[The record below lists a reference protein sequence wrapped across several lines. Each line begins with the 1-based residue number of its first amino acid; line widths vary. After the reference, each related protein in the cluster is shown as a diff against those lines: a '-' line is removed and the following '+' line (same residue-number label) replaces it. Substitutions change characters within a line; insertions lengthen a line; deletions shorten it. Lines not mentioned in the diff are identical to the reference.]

1 MIFRQ
6 SWYDP
11 RLNFS
16 GTDWATKSP
25 IITLHYSLI
34 DRIWVPD
41 SFFRNAKEGKRSDI
55 TVPNRL
61 IRIHRD
67 GKVLYSQRFVFIKR
81 LISMSYLS
89 RLLLKLDCQMK
100 LQKFPLDNQTCVVNI
115 GSCMLNLFS

>member
-1 MIFRQ
+1 LIFRQ

-11 RLNFS
+11 RLNYT

-25 IITLHYSLI
+25 QITLQYSLI

-67 GKVLYSQRFVFIKR
+67 GKVLYSQRFVY
-81 LISMSYLS
+81 SS
-89 RLLLKLDCQMK
+89 
-100 LQKFPLDNQTCVVNI
+100 
-115 GSCMLNLFS
+115 LNNLNN

>member
-11 RLNFS
+11 RLNFT
-16 GTDWATKSP
+16 GTIWARQSSQ
-25 IITLHYSLI
+25 ITLHYSLI

-61 IRIHRD
+61 IRIRHD
-67 GKVLYSQRFVFIKR
+67 GKVLYSQRFVHELIK
-81 LISMSYLS
+81 
-89 RLLLKLDCQMK
+89 
-100 LQKFPLDNQTCVVNI
+100 N
-115 GSCMLNLFS
+115 

>member
-1 MIFRQ
+1 LIFRQ

-11 RLNFS
+11 RLNYT
-16 GTDWATKSP
+16 GTDWAKKSP
-25 IITLHYSLI
+25 QITLHYSLI

-67 GKVLYSQRFVFIKR
+67 GKVLYSQRFVENKIKKKN
-81 LISMSYLS
+81 LFVYL
-89 RLLLKLDCQMK
+89 D
-100 LQKFPLDNQTCVVNI
+100 FY
-115 GSCMLNLFS
+115 LNLIVK

>member
-1 MIFRQ
+1 M
-6 SWYDP
+6 
-11 RLNFS
+11 
-16 GTDWATKSP
+16 
-25 IITLHYSLI
+25 HYSLI

-67 GKVLYSQRFVFIKR
+67 GKVLYSQRFVFINR
-81 LISMSYLS
+81 LKIQYFMYYLY

-115 GSCMLNLFS
+115 GSCMLNLF